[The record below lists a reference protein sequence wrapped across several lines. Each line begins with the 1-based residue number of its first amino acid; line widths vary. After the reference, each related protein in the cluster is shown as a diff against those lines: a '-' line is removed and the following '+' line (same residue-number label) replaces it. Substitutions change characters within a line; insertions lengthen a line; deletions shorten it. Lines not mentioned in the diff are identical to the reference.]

1 MSDDEE
7 VYSEEESE
15 EPARP
20 SERRAPSKPIDAS
33 GLDEESQALLEAN
46 AAEREVMADEIAELR
61 ARSIQRKKE
70 REEEE
75 REAARKREEEE
86 ERRREE
92 EEERKAKKMEEEEA
106 RRAKRNEQMAE
117 FAKAANQK
125 GPNFVIS
132 KKAKDEVA
140 ASGGG
145 EEEGEG
151 EGEGKMSREQ
161 LELEKQQILKQ
172 RIVPLEIDGF
182 DDTKLK
188 AKAESLHKQL
198 LMLEGERYDLE
209 KRFRAQQQ
217 DMLEMAE
224 KARAQ
229 NQSGKAGGLKRAKA
243 TEDNPDRIQ
252 EKYSG
257 APAKIV
263 MYSKFERQK
272 DHRDYAARNKFYA
285 GPNFVLPTEPI
296 RGTRKVIWNPDSG
309 LPQYVELGAA
319 DPAPASSESEP
330 AAPAPEPE
338 PAAEEAAEEWFKS

>member
-46 AAEREVMADEIAELR
+46 AAERDIMADEIAELR

-132 KKAKDEVA
+132 KKAKDDVA

-145 EEEGEG
+145 DEEEGG

-172 RIVPLEIDGF
+172 RIVPLDIDGF

-229 NQSGKAGGLKRAKA
+229 NQSGRGGGVKRVAV
-243 TEDNPDRIQ
+243 TEENPDRIQ

-257 APAKIV
+257 APARIE
-263 MYSKFERQK
+263 MYSKFERQQDK
-272 DHRDYAARNKFYA
+272 RVYAEKKTVFKGPSYA
-285 GPNFVLPTEPI
+285 FPAERIAAGRSIV
-296 RGTRKVIWNPDSG
+296 WNEEG
-309 LPQYVELGAA
+309 LPSYVPLGSAP
-319 DPAPASSESEP
+319 PA
-330 AAPAPEPE
+330 
-338 PAAEEAAEEWFKS
+338 PAAEEAAEEAPAEEEVAAEE

>member
-1 MSDDEE
+1 
-7 VYSEEESE
+7 
-15 EPARP
+15 
-20 SERRAPSKPIDAS
+20 
-33 GLDEESQALLEAN
+33 
-46 AAEREVMADEIAELR
+46 
-61 ARSIQRKKE
+61 
-70 REEEE
+70 
-75 REAARKREEEE
+75 
-86 ERRREE
+86 
-92 EEERKAKKMEEEEA
+92 
-106 RRAKRNEQMAE
+106 MAE

-132 KKAKDEVA
+132 KDDVA

-172 RIVPLEIDGF
+172 RIVPLDIDGF

-229 NQSGKAGGLKRAKA
+229 NQSGRGGGVKRVAV
-243 TEDNPDRIQ
+243 T
-252 EKYSG
+252 
-257 APAKIV
+257 
-263 MYSKFERQK
+263 
-272 DHRDYAARNKFYA
+272 
-285 GPNFVLPTEPI
+285 
-296 RGTRKVIWNPDSG
+296 
-309 LPQYVELGAA
+309 
-319 DPAPASSESEP
+319 
-330 AAPAPEPE
+330 
-338 PAAEEAAEEWFKS
+338 EEADIGETSKGKTR

>member
-1 MSDDEE
+1 MSDEE
-7 VYSEEESE
+7 EYSEAEESE

-20 SERRAPSKPIDAS
+20 SEPRAPRKDIDAS
-33 GLDEESQALLEAN
+33 GLDEESQALLETN
-46 AAEREVMADEIAELR
+46 AAERDVMAEEIAELR
-61 ARSIQRKKE
+61 ARSLQRKKE
-70 REEEE
+70 RLEEEKAAE
-75 REAARKREEEE
+75 KKRVEDEQARKA
-86 ERRREE
+86 E
-92 EEERKAKKMEEEEA
+92 EEERKSKKNEEEDA
-106 RRAKRNEQMAE
+106 RKAKRNEQMAE

-132 KKAKDEVA
+132 KKAKDEEVGA
-140 ASGGG
+140 PKGDDD
-145 EEEGEG
+145 EEEG

-172 RIVPLEIDGF
+172 RIVPLEIEGF

-229 NQSGKAGGLKRAKA
+229 NQSGTKGGAVKRTMA
-243 TEDNPDRIQ
+243 TAENPDRIQ

-257 APAKIV
+257 APARIE
-263 MYSKFERQK
+263 MYSKFERQQDK
-272 DHRDYAARNKFYA
+272 RIYAEKKVVFKGASYA
-285 GPNFVLPTEPI
+285 FQSEKIKPERSI
-296 RGTRKVIWNPDSG
+296 SWNEEG
-309 LPQYVELGAA
+309 LPSYKTLGGS
-319 DPAPASSESEP
+319 APAEGEE
-330 AAPAPEPE
+330 AV
-338 PAAEEAAEEWFKS
+338 AEEAPAEAEEVAVEE

>member
-46 AAEREVMADEIAELR
+46 AAERDIMADEIAELR

-132 KKAKDEVA
+132 KKAVA

-145 EEEGEG
+145 DEEEGG

-172 RIVPLEIDGF
+172 RIVPLDIDGF

-243 TEDNPDRIQ
+243 TEENPDRIQ

-257 APAKIV
+257 APARIE
-263 MYSKFERQK
+263 MYSKFERQQDK
-272 DHRDYAARNKFYA
+272 RVYAEKKTVFKGPSYA
-285 GPNFVLPTEPI
+285 FPAERIAAGRSIV
-296 RGTRKVIWNPDSG
+296 WNEEG
-309 LPQYVELGAA
+309 LPSYVPLGSAP
-319 DPAPASSESEP
+319 PA
-330 AAPAPEPE
+330 
-338 PAAEEAAEEWFKS
+338 PAAEEAAEEAPAEEEVAAEE

>member
-1 MSDDEE
+1 MSDEE
-7 VYSEEESE
+7 EYSEEESE

-20 SERRAPSKPIDAS
+20 SERRGPSKPIDAS

-46 AAEREVMADEIAELR
+46 AAERDVMADEIAELR
-61 ARSIQRKKE
+61 ERSLQRKKE
-70 REEEE
+70 RQEEE
-75 REAARKREEEE
+75 REAARKREEDE

-92 EEERKAKKMEEEEA
+92 EEERKAKKLEEEEA
-106 RRAKRNEQMAE
+106 RKDKRNAQMAE

-132 KKAKDEVA
+132 KKAGAGAKKEGDDE
-140 ASGGG
+140 
-145 EEEGEG
+145 EEG

-172 RIVPLEIDGF
+172 RIVALEIDGF
-182 DDTKLK
+182 DETKLK

-229 NQSGKAGGLKRAKA
+229 NQSGKKGSGLKRAQVSD
-243 TEDNPDRIQ
+243 DNPDRIQ

-257 APAKIV
+257 APSKIV
-263 MYSKFERQK
+263 MFSKFERQHDSRPYGQRTK
-272 DHRDYAARNKFYA
+272 LFT
-285 GPNFVLPTEPI
+285 GPNYVMPVKPI
-296 RGTRKVIWNPDSG
+296 QPVKSIIWNPDTGMPS
-309 LPQYVELGAA
+309 YVDKDGKPVTSNGIE
-319 DPAPASSESEP
+319 E
-330 AAPAPEPE
+330 EPE
-338 PAAEEAAEEWFKS
+338 TPETPENGVNADE

>member
-7 VYSEEESE
+7 YSAEESE
-15 EPARP
+15 EPAKP
-20 SERRAPSKPIDAS
+20 SERRAPAKAIDSA
-33 GLDEESQALLEAN
+33 GLDEASQELLATN
-46 AAEREVMADEIAELR
+46 AAEREGMADEIAELK
-61 ARSIQRKKE
+61 ARSVQRKKE
-70 REEEE
+70 RVEEE
-75 REAARKREEEE
+75 RAAAQKREEEE
-86 ERRREE
+86 QGRREE
-92 EEERKAKKMEEEEA
+92 EEERKAKKNEEEDA
-106 RRAKRNEQMAE
+106 RKAKRNEQMAE

-132 KKAKDEVA
+132 KKAKEV
-140 ASGGG
+140 SGGPKG
-145 EEEGEG
+145 DDEEEG

-172 RIVPLEIDGF
+172 RIVALDIDGF
-182 DDTKLK
+182 DETKLK

-243 TEDNPDRIQ
+243 TEENPDRIQ

-257 APAKIV
+257 APARIE
-263 MYSKFERQK
+263 MYSKFERQQDK
-272 DHRDYAARNKFYA
+272 RVYSEKKVVFKGASYAFAPDKIPAARSI
-285 GPNFVLPTEPI
+285 V
-296 RGTRKVIWNPDSG
+296 WNEEG
-309 LPQYVELGAA
+309 LPSYVPLGGAA
-319 DPAPASSESEP
+319 PV
-330 AAPAPEPE
+330 
-338 PAAEEAAEEWFKS
+338 AEEAAEEAPVEEEAPAEEVAAEEE

>member
-229 NQSGKAGGLKRAKA
+229 NQSGRGGGVKRVAV
-243 TEDNPDRIQ
+243 TEENPDRIQ

-257 APAKIV
+257 APARIE
-263 MYSKFERQK
+263 MYSKFERQQDK
-272 DHRDYAARNKFYA
+272 RVYAEKKTVFKGPSYAFPAERIAAARSI
-285 GPNFVLPTEPI
+285 V
-296 RGTRKVIWNPDSG
+296 WNEEG
-309 LPQYVELGAA
+309 LPSYVPLGSAP
-319 DPAPASSESEP
+319 PA
-330 AAPAPEPE
+330 
-338 PAAEEAAEEWFKS
+338 PAAEEAAEEAPAEEAAEEVAAEE

>member
-46 AAEREVMADEIAELR
+46 AAERDIMADEIAELR

-132 KKAKDEVA
+132 KKAVA

-145 EEEGEG
+145 DEEEGG

-172 RIVPLEIDGF
+172 RIVPLDIDGF

-229 NQSGKAGGLKRAKA
+229 NQSGRGGGVKRVAV
-243 TEDNPDRIQ
+243 TEENPDRIQ

-257 APAKIV
+257 APARIE
-263 MYSKFERQK
+263 MYSKFERQQDK
-272 DHRDYAARNKFYA
+272 RVYAEKKTVFKGPSYA
-285 GPNFVLPTEPI
+285 FPAERIAAGRSIV
-296 RGTRKVIWNPDSG
+296 WNEEG
-309 LPQYVELGAA
+309 LPSYVPLGSAP
-319 DPAPASSESEP
+319 PA
-330 AAPAPEPE
+330 
-338 PAAEEAAEEWFKS
+338 PAAEEAAEEAPAEEEVAAEE